1 MNNQSFIIEN
11 LLPVAISLMVLWVAY
26 RLLFTNSNRFQ
37 FNRFYLLTA
46 MLFSLTLP
54 LLGVLMSRS
63 TPQVAA
69 FKENLF
75 NGTVLN
81 EITIS
86 YGGESSETTLPEIVI
101 TGPSRMHVTVWQ
113 VLGAIYLI
121 GVAVTA
127 LLFLF
132 KMGKLVAMIIRSPKR
147 KMEGYTMVFTHKE
160 HGPYSF
166 FRYAFFTDE
175 QVDPTIVR
183 HELSHIAH
191 HHSWDILM
199 VELMKIFQWFNP
211 FIYLYKRE
219 LQSLHEYIAD
229 NDVVATGADKR
240 NYMMLILQQCTAVDF
255 SNMSNNFSLILTK
268 KRIKMITKHEKAK
281 GFWWKLLATIPVL
294 AVLLVA
300 NTKVTAQEKSAV
312 DDPKELTIEM
322 GEVEIFHDD
331 GTPLQFKDTVIYNP
345 DGSYIKC
352 EVTDAFD
359 PISGEPRKKMTIT
372 TFNTDETPNYTFN
385 IKPMEK
391 HGDTVCFMVEPFS
404 ISMGEGH
411 QTKITSDDLN
421 IKMVQKSN
429 DSIFQIVEKMPEF
442 PGGAEAMMNYLSG
455 NIKYPEEAKEKGVS
469 GRVFINFV
477 IEKDGSVS
485 NAKVMRSIGGGC
497 DEEALRVVN
506 AMPKWKPGVQKGKP
520 VRVSYM
526 LPINFKL
533 DDSVKNKGLAG
544 TTWEGTGKGTKDK
557 VNYTMNMTME
567 IESPTA
573 GYFVMNLESEKK
585 GKTTVEFEDVG
596 LPFTYTYDGKS
607 MGSINPIN
615 PDGSAMTAE
624 SQPPYGFTIDDKGN
638 MIVNFYDMKDIGVE
652 KIVFSKKKDNASKP
666 VGGWP
671 ANQDKEKTVAPQAD
685 LKPDKDGIWSIAE
698 TMPEYPGGLDA
709 MRTFIQENLTVPEKY
724 KEMDAKAEY
733 RVFVQFVVAEDGS
746 VTNVELL
753 KPEPSKKDLNDEA
766 LRVVKAMPKWK
777 PGTVD
782 GKPVRVRYVLPVT
795 YKLGK

>member
-1 MNNQSFIIEN
+1 MNNQIFITEY

-46 MLFSLTLP
+46 MLFSLAMP
-54 LLGVLMSRS
+54 LFGLLVVHS
-63 TPQVAA
+63 TPQVVA

-86 YGGESSETTLPEIVI
+86 YGDPSETTLPEIVI

-113 VLGAIYLI
+113 VLGVVYLF

-132 KMGKLVAMIIRSPKR
+132 KMGKLVTMIIRSPKR
-147 KMEGYTMVFTHKE
+147 KMDGFTMVFTHKE

-183 HELSHIAH
+183 HELSHIEH
-191 HHSWDILM
+191 HHSCDILM

-229 NDVVATGADKR
+229 DDVVANGADKR
-240 NYMMLILQQCTAVDF
+240 DYMMLILQQCTAVDF
-255 SNMSNNFSLILTK
+255 SDMSNNFSLILTK

-281 GFWWKLLATIPVL
+281 GLWWRLLATIPVL
-294 AVLLVA
+294 AVLLIA
-300 NTKVTAQEKSAV
+300 NTKVTAQEKNVV
-312 DDPKELTIEM
+312 DEPKELTFEM

-359 PISGEPRKKMTIT
+359 PLSGEPRKKMTIT

-391 HGDTVCFMVEPFS
+391 HGDTVSFMVEPFS
-404 ISMGEGH
+404 ITLGEGN
-411 QTKITSDDLN
+411 QTKITSDDLKVKIVN
-421 IKMVQKSN
+421 KDT
-429 DSIFQIVEKMPEF
+429 DSVYNIVEVMPEF
-442 PGGAEAMMNYLSG
+442 PGGIDKLVDYLSE
-455 NIKYPEEAKEKGVS
+455 NIKYPEQAKDQGIS

-497 DEEALRVVN
+497 DDEALRVVN
-506 AMPKWKPGVQKGKP
+506 AMPKWKPGLQKGKP

-533 DDSVKNKGLAG
+533 DDGVKNKGLAG

-557 VNYTMNMTME
+557 VNYTMHITME

-596 LPFTYTYDGKS
+596 LPFTYIYDGKS
-607 MGSINPIN
+607 MGSINPTN
-615 PDGSAMTAE
+615 PDGSALTAE
-624 SQPPYGFTIDDKGN
+624 SLPPYGFTIDEKGN
-638 MIVNFYDMKDIGVE
+638 MIVNFYDMKEDIGVE
-652 KIVFSKKKDNASKP
+652 KIVFSKIVKP
-666 VGGWP
+666 SNPAGGWP
-671 ANQDKEKTVAPQAD
+671 VNS
-685 LKPDKDGIWSIAE
+685 DKDDKVYDTPE
-698 TMPEYPGGLDA
+698 VMPEYVGGTDA
-709 MRTFIQENLTVPEKY
+709 MREYLQGNITVPEKY
-724 KEMDAKAEY
+724 KDMDTKATY
-733 RVFVQFVVAEDGS
+733 RVMVKFVVEADGS
-746 VTNVELL
+746 ITEVETV
-753 KPEPSKKDLNDEA
+753 KPEPSKQDLNDEA
-766 LRVVKAMPKWK
+766 VRVVKGMPKWK
-777 PGTVD
+777 PGTMD
-782 GKPVRVRYVLPVT
+782 GKPVRVRYVLPIT